1 MNLEAIM
8 KPIKRERHS
17 TIALRGP
24 EVVRIIK
31 TEVVAKVW
39 REGRMDD
46 DYLRIQSFFS
56 R

>member
-39 REGRMDD
+39 REGEMD
-46 DYLRIQSFFS
+46 RCC
-56 R
+56 